1 MDTTILGVT
10 FFLTVVRKNV
20 GRNLFFIEFGNT
32 FCFTYDQLILDM
44 AHMGAGDSFDKGIK
58 KKEQHNAIERKR
70 RRRVSVSFGPNL

>member
-44 AHMGAGDSFDKGIK
+44 GAGDSFDKGIK

-70 RRRVSVSFGPNL
+70 RRRVSISFGPNL